1 MKNPRKSKPRT
12 VELVKSSYQP
22 TKAELEEEVSLDIP
36 GDSVLERMEN
46 LAKAMM
52 RPVNIRWI
60 NKPRSRR

>member
-1 MKNPRKSKPRT
+1 MKTKPRT

-22 TKAELEEEVSLDIP
+22 TKAELEEEISLDIP
-36 GDSVLERMEN
+36 GDSILERMEN